1 MKILIV
7 TGASGGHIYP
17 AIAFLENLASGERK
31 DEALLVLPS
40 RSIKADFSSCQ
51 YPIKY
56 ISSGRVSF
64 AFNRRSILAFL
75 SFLKGGWESFLI
87 LVKFRPDVVVGFGSI
102 DSIPLVI
109 LAWFFRI
116 KTIIHEQNLLP
127 GKANR
132 FLARFADKVAV
143 SFPESKSYFGL
154 TANKIVLTGNPIR
167 SSLKKLN
174 KDEALNFFGFDKERF
189 TILVMGG
196 SQGSSHINSAFI
208 NALNLIEGK
217 GALQVIHLLGKNERS
232 EALEAYAKI
241 NIKAKVFDYF
251 NAMEFAYSAANLAVT
266 RAGASTVAELIYF
279 KLPAVF
285 FPYPFAYK
293 HQLENAKVLSG
304 RGCAVVMNEKNLD
317 EKIFPESLELLIKD
331 KNILNKMVSNFD
343 SFPLAFAAHRL
354 KEEVISLY

>member
-1 MKILIV
+1 MKILTV

-17 AIAFLENLASGERK
+17 AIAFLENLALSERG

-40 RSIKADFSSCQ
+40 RSIKADFGLSK
-51 YPIKY
+51 YPIEY
-56 ISSGRVSF
+56 IASGRVRFSF
-64 AFNRRSILAFL
+64 DRRSILAFL

-102 DSIPLVI
+102 DSIPLVM

-116 KTIIHEQNLLP
+116 KTIIHEQNVLP

-132 FLARFADKVAV
+132 FLSRFADKVAV
-143 SFPESKSYFGL
+143 SFPESKSYFKL
-154 TANKIVLTGNPIR
+154 TPGKIVLTGNPIR
-167 SSLKKLN
+167 SSLKRIN
-174 KDEALNFFGFDKERF
+174 KEEALNFFGFDKEKF

-196 SQGSSHINSAFI
+196 SQGSNHINSAFF
-208 NALNLIEGK
+208 NALNLIG
-217 GALQVIHLLGKNERS
+217 GRDSLQVIHLLGKDERS
-232 EALEAYAKI
+232 GALEAYARI
-241 NIKAKVFDYF
+241 NIKAKVFDYS
-251 NAMEFAYSAANLAVT
+251 NAMEFAYSAASLAIT

-304 RGCAVVMNEKNLD
+304 RGCAVIMDEKNLD

-331 KNILNKMVSNFD
+331 KNILNKMVSNFE
-343 SFPLAFAAHRL
+343 SFPLTFAAHRL
-354 KEEVISLY
+354 KEEVFSLC